1 MCASRRFRVSV
12 ASVSGSAPYVV
23 RVVVGGVPGVGG
35 ADEVDDQ
42 LVGGQGPVRGGRWA
56 GRAVVDLDPE
66 GQSRRLD
73 RSQRGPAHAHPYS
86 TRFEDLHPVGDQPA
100 GGVVVVVQV
109 ASRGALHSRQPIG
122 LQRAW
127 ALPAPTNKTPA
138 AMVVTMAA
146 AAVDLASVR
155 VVLVVAFM

>member
-1 MCASRRFRVSV
+1 M
-12 ASVSGSAPYVV
+12 SGSAPYVV
-23 RVVVGGVPGVGG
+23 RVVVGRVPGVGG

-66 GQSRRLD
+66 GQSCRLD
-73 RSQRGPAHAHPYS
+73 RSQRGPAHAHPYP

-109 ASRGALHSRQPIG
+109 ASRGALHIRQPIG
-122 LQRAW
+122 LQRAQGDPV
-127 ALPAPTNKTPA
+127 ALDSGDGSAGLGA
-138 AMVVTMAA
+138 ARPHQQ
-146 AAVDLASVR
+146 DPGGDGR
-155 VVLVVAFM
+155 DNGGGGG